1 MSDPNIVNEE
11 DNESIVAP
19 PLTPPRRGVS
29 LQDLL
34 RSRDRFRS
42 QTTPPVTTSVSSSRF
57 RSLPRTDDE
66 ISTHRPVVRQT
77 ERPSEAKDLQR
88 LRQAATTKLSNSFS
102 LLSLDDSSSQLAD
115 TYDVSMRIVEF
126 EKLLFKFDMKDVF
139 SLLKTSSSPPVNL
152 LSLFAGVTE
161 GDVRSSNEF
170 YNKYGQDYD
179 LQNLHWSA
187 ELLENSCDQDLL
199 DKISE
204 RLISVPHLQRGGP
217 LSFFFAMEEIT
228 SSTTDAVRTME
239 RRVTS
244 LKLTDFQGENV
255 STVVSQLRS
264 AISRLTFL
272 GKLPHD
278 IVPKLLDVF
287 QSSSV
292 PAFNDVF
299 KFVALQNK
307 IGQAT
312 TLTHAKILVLA
323 STTFRE
329 LVEKNEW
336 SGNKKSSSL
345 VCFKCGKDGH
355 IIKDCPDSASAS
367 ASTTT
372 KSWTRVKPTNGNSS
386 LTKHDKTW
394 YRCDKCGSWNLTH
407 TTDKHVKKPTSEKPT
422 SATSSSTPSSS
433 ANVSSSSVN
442 GSSASDAVQSLN
454 FSHLILDGLQKT

>member
-126 EKLLFKFDMKDVF
+126 EKVLFKFDMKDVF

-170 YNKYGQDYD
+170 YNKYG
-179 LQNLHWSA
+179 
-187 ELLENSCDQDLL
+187 
-199 DKISE
+199 
-204 RLISVPHLQRGGP
+204 
-217 LSFFFAMEEIT
+217 
-228 SSTTDAVRTME
+228 
-239 RRVTS
+239 
-244 LKLTDFQGENV
+244 
-255 STVVSQLRS
+255 
-264 AISRLTFL
+264 
-272 GKLPHD
+272 
-278 IVPKLLDVF
+278 
-287 QSSSV
+287 
-292 PAFNDVF
+292 
-299 KFVALQNK
+299 
-307 IGQAT
+307 
-312 TLTHAKILVLA
+312 
-323 STTFRE
+323 
-329 LVEKNEW
+329 
-336 SGNKKSSSL
+336 
-345 VCFKCGKDGH
+345 
-355 IIKDCPDSASAS
+355 
-367 ASTTT
+367 
-372 KSWTRVKPTNGNSS
+372 
-386 LTKHDKTW
+386 
-394 YRCDKCGSWNLTH
+394 
-407 TTDKHVKKPTSEKPT
+407 
-422 SATSSSTPSSS
+422 
-433 ANVSSSSVN
+433 
-442 GSSASDAVQSLN
+442 
-454 FSHLILDGLQKT
+454 

>member
-1 MSDPNIVNEE
+1 
-11 DNESIVAP
+11 
-19 PLTPPRRGVS
+19 
-29 LQDLL
+29 
-34 RSRDRFRS
+34 
-42 QTTPPVTTSVSSSRF
+42 
-57 RSLPRTDDE
+57 
-66 ISTHRPVVRQT
+66 
-77 ERPSEAKDLQR
+77 
-88 LRQAATTKLSNSFS
+88 
-102 LLSLDDSSSQLAD
+102 
-115 TYDVSMRIVEF
+115 
-126 EKLLFKFDMKDVF
+126 
-139 SLLKTSSSPPVNL
+139 
-152 LSLFAGVTE
+152 
-161 GDVRSSNEF
+161 
-170 YNKYGQDYD
+170 
-179 LQNLHWSA
+179 
-187 ELLENSCDQDLL
+187 
-199 DKISE
+199 
-204 RLISVPHLQRGGP
+204 
-217 LSFFFAMEEIT
+217 MEEIT

-312 TLTHAKILVLA
+312 TLTHAEILVLA

-355 IIKDCPDSASAS
+355 IIKDCPDGEQVVPAASAS
-367 ASTTT
+367 SSN

-394 YRCDKCGSWNLTH
+394 YWCDKCGRWNLTH
-407 TTDKHVKKPTSEKPT
+407 TTDKHVKKPTS
-422 SATSSSTPSSS
+422 ANSSSTPSSS
-433 ANVSSSSVN
+433 ANVSSSSVK
-442 GSSASDAVQSLN
+442 GSSVTSPPSPDAVQSLN
-454 FSHLILDGLQKT
+454 FAHLILDGLQKT

>member
-1 MSDPNIVNEE
+1 MISMS
-11 DNESIVAP
+11 
-19 PLTPPRRGVS
+19 L
-29 LQDLL
+29 
-34 RSRDRFRS
+34 
-42 QTTPPVTTSVSSSRF
+42 
-57 RSLPRTDDE
+57 
-66 ISTHRPVVRQT
+66 
-77 ERPSEAKDLQR
+77 
-88 LRQAATTKLSNSFS
+88 
-102 LLSLDDSSSQLAD
+102 LLSLHHVVGYLFKLVFVLETVFGPRLLLLSLPLCPLPAFGPCLALTMRSLLIVQSSGKPNVLQKRRIYSAFVKLQRRNYRIVSLFFLWTIPVRSSQTL
-115 TYDVSMRIVEF
+115 TMSRCVLSNLKKV
-126 EKLLFKFDMKDVF
+126 LFKFDMKDVF

-312 TLTHAKILVLA
+312 TLTHAEILVLA

-355 IIKDCPDSASAS
+355 IIKDCPDGEQVVPAASAS
-367 ASTTT
+367 SSN

-394 YRCDKCGSWNLTH
+394 YWCDKCGRWNLTH
-407 TTDKHVKKPTSEKPT
+407 TTDKHVKKPTS
-422 SATSSSTPSSS
+422 ANSSSTPSSS

-442 GSSASDAVQSLN
+442 GSSVTSPPSPDAVQSLN
-454 FSHLILDGLQKT
+454 FAHLILDGLQKT